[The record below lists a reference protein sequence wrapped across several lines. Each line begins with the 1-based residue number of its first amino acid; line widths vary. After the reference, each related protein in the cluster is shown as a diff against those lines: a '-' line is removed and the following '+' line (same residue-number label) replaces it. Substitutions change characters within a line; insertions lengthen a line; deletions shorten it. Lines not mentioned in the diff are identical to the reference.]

1 MKHFLNQNKPY
12 VIASLFILVFVI
24 SLINN
29 MPTWI
34 LGKVVEHYS
43 QGKLKLYNQNGNF
56 WHGSGLLVATDT
68 KLQQSAPL
76 LLVDWNINLGLT
88 KFIDVKFTTG
98 NNPIAEVYLNKAGVN
113 LDKVNLSLSISQV
126 SQLSSIVQTLGLSGN
141 ISLITDHI
149 ILGKTTSG
157 IFDILLSNV
166 SSSISPVNPL
176 GSYKIQLNASNSS
189 LNVASVGSSLLM
201 LKGNGN
207 LNSLSLDARI
217 DPAKKEQMAQFITVM
232 GIPKADGSYELK
244 IF

>member
-43 QGKLKLYNQNGNF
+43 QGKLKLYNQTGNF

-98 NNPIAEVYLNKAGVN
+98 NHPIAEVYLNKAGVN
-113 LDKVNLSLSISQV
+113 LDKANLSLSISQV

-157 IFDILLSNV
+157 IFDIFLSNV

-189 LNVASVGSSLLM
+189 LNVDSVGGSLLT

>member
-1 MKHFLNQNKPY
+1 MKHFLNQNKPF

-88 KFIDVKFTTG
+88 KFIDVKFTMG

-113 LDKVNLSLSISQV
+113 LD
-126 SQLSSIVQTLGLSGN
+126 
-141 ISLITDHI
+141 
-149 ILGKTTSG
+149 
-157 IFDILLSNV
+157 
-166 SSSISPVNPL
+166 
-176 GSYKIQLNASNSS
+176 
-189 LNVASVGSSLLM
+189 
-201 LKGNGN
+201 
-207 LNSLSLDARI
+207 
-217 DPAKKEQMAQFITVM
+217 
-232 GIPKADGSYELK
+232 
-244 IF
+244 